1 MELGFACARLLPEA
15 GGYRPNMTRSYP
27 LGLWQIETVAC
38 TRAQILAV
46 PMRSTATVDGRPIAR

>member
-1 MELGFACARLLPEA
+1 
-15 GGYRPNMTRSYP
+15 MTRSYP